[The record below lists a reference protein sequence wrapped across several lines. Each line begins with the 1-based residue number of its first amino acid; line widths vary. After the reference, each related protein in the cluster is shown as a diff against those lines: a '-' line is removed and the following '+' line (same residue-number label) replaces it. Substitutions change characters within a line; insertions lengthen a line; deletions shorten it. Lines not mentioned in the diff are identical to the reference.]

1 MKRSEEAKLL
11 EQIEQWND
19 ADEFSRCIAAIENIP
34 EQDRSYALTI
44 WLVRAYSNLAVLGDH
59 GAHGEDAEVN
69 GELLQHAIELL
80 ESIRTQG
87 ESDPYWNARMGY
99 AHIMADSSASTAYE
113 YAKHWL
119 ALAPDDPDALKLV
132 QDCEKYLQEE
142 AAFESDWKERE
153 ELIRQ
158 ETTPPADDD
167 ILGHVKKHIDQYFG
181 TFTQI
186 LSVDGKPD
194 LPIQIILIP
203 PRLEHDYYTLVTLG
217 LSRHR
222 MKFPEERQDEKL
234 ERAELLINLPRY
246 WKLTE
251 SGCKEDRWS
260 WPIQM
265 MLSIVRFAL
274 NDPEV

>member
-1 MKRSEEAKLL
+1 MTNTEWCEAMKRSEEAKLL
-11 EQIEQWND
+11 ERIEQWND
-19 ADEFSRCIAAIENIP
+19 
-34 EQDRSYALTI
+34 
-44 WLVRAYSNLAVLGDH
+44 
-59 GAHGEDAEVN
+59 
-69 GELLQHAIELL
+69 
-80 ESIRTQG
+80 
-87 ESDPYWNARMGY
+87 
-99 AHIMADSSASTAYE
+99 
-113 YAKHWL
+113 
-119 ALAPDDPDALKLV
+119 
-132 QDCEKYLQEE
+132 
-142 AAFESDWKERE
+142 
-153 ELIRQ
+153 
-158 ETTPPADDD
+158 ADDD

-186 LSVDGKPD
+186 LSVDGNPD
-194 LPIQIILIP
+194 LPIQIVLIP

-274 NDPEV
+274 NVN